1 MIEITIIKTSTTKQL
16 GKIIAKD
23 KNEKDAILS
32 LNDWQLT
39 SKVNNWQIIAEEEE
53 DLQFIG
59 AVEVKQQTK

>member
-23 KNEKDAILS
+23 NNEKDAILS

-53 DLQFIG
+53 DLQVIG

>member
-53 DLQFIG
+53 DLQVIG